1 MKVLHIIAGA
11 KEGGAESCAIDTIRA
26 LGNKGIKQTLICRP
40 HPNFLKLTKDCELK
54 SYTLRFSPL
63 LKWLQEIRINLIIK
77 EEKPD
82 LIHCWMNRAAS
93 FTPKQANIPVLGWFG
108 GYYDLKYYKNC
119 DFFMGVSKDIVR
131 HISEQIEAPE
141 RAFVGHVFGT
151 LDKINEF
158 RKSDFNIPESAK
170 VVLLLSRMH
179 WKKGIDLLIDA
190 AQYIDDN
197 VYFLLAGDGPDINR
211 YKAQVKTLNLEE
223 RVIFLGWQSDRLGL
237 LNIAD
242 VCVLPSRYEPFGIVI
257 TEAWFAGV
265 PLVATKAAGAK
276 NYVRD
281 LHDGLLVEIDDL
293 WGLVD
298 AITTALEN
306 QELRTKLIINGK
318 KSYEKNF
325 SRDAVISTLLES
337 YKKMIVDFKNL

>member
-1 MKVLHIIAGA
+1 MKILHVIAGA
-11 KEGGAESCAIDTIRA
+11 KEGGAESCAIDTIKA
-26 LGNKGIKQTLICRP
+26 LYKKGIEQTLISRP
-40 HPNFLKLTKDCELK
+40 HANFLRLIQECELK
-54 SYTLRFSPL
+54 SYTMSFSPL
-63 LKWLQEIRINLIIK
+63 FKWAQEFKVNSIIQ

-93 FTPKQANIPVLGWFG
+93 FTPKQNNIPVLGWFG

-119 DFFMGVSKDIVR
+119 NFFMGVSKDIVR
-131 HISEQIEAPE
+131 HIAEQIETPE

-158 RKSDFNIPESAK
+158 RKSDFNICENAR

-179 WKKGIDLLIDA
+179 WKKGVDLLIDA
-190 AQYIDDN
+190 AQQIDGD
-197 VYFLLAGDGPDINR
+197 VYFLLAGDGPDIDR
-211 YKAQVKTLNLEE
+211 YKAQVKALNLEE
-223 RVIFLGWQSDRLGL
+223 RVIFLGWQTDRLGL

-276 NYVRD
+276 NYVTD
-281 LHDGLLVEIDDL
+281 QHDGLLIEIDDL
-293 WGLVD
+293 NGLVE
-298 AITTALEN
+298 AITIALDN
-306 QELRTKLIINGK
+306 KKLRKKLITNGK

-337 YKKMIVDFKNL
+337 YKKMILDFRNS

>member
-40 HPNFLKLTKDCELK
+40 HPNFLKLSKDFELK
-54 SYTLRFSPL
+54 SYTLSFSPL

-131 HISEQIEAPE
+131 HISEKIEAPE
-141 RAFVGHVFGT
+141 KAFVGHVFGT

-158 RKSDFNIPESAK
+158 RKSDLNISESAR

-190 AQYIDDN
+190 AQHIDDD

-276 NYVRD
+276 NYVKD

-306 QELRTKLIINGK
+306 KDLRKKLIINGK
-318 KSYEKNF
+318 KSYEKSF

-337 YKKMIVDFKNL
+337 YKKMIFDFKNL